1 MNKDILENLEKQHR
15 RMSEFKKLNMN
26 ELGKQY
32 FQDKSEVELFNI
44 IGEYAKTKDYYPSYF
59 KARSIKH
66 DEHSINLTDIHY
78 IHIYNETGMKIS
90 IFYDKEG
97 SILTRTSDIYEM
109 YFKGD
114 VCRYHNDAE
123 GVLEL
128 YNQVLIYL

>member
-32 FQDKSEVELFNI
+32 FQDQSEVELFNI
-44 IGEYAKTKDYYPSYF
+44 IGEYAKAKDYYPSYF

-114 VCRYHNDAE
+114 VCRY
-123 GVLEL
+123 
-128 YNQVLIYL
+128 